1 MAKRKVSLATGTK
14 LEFVI
19 APLPFRR
26 VALIAALGAAVLGA
40 PALVL
45 PGWMPPLVG
54 AGLLCTGAALA
65 LFAAWPADKHA
76 RLLSMLAAM
85 AVALYAGA
93 FVLQSVAGGKLDVEA
108 WMGPVPL
115 GTISPVLTGTLF
127 AAGLTLLWL
136 IIATTERPRGAAG
149 AGSLGAAIATLGLGL
164 LLGQGYGLPSLRD
177 ALLPIST
184 PAGVALLVLGLGLA
198 AAAGPDQVPLSALS
212 GPSTRARL
220 LRVLAGAMIAA
231 LIGHVAVFQL
241 ALQKLNPA
249 AVPLSSTLAL
259 VALTIATAAPLL
271 SHIGARIDREQAER
285 APAAEADHGEDLR
298 LHLIAAQLPLY
309 VWTTDR
315 DLRVT
320 SVMGGL
326 VDEADSRRG
335 RWMGRTLY
343 ELFRSRQP
351 EFPPIAAHL
360 RALQGEPGHYE
371 FIYQGHRQE
380 CRVQSLRDAT
390 GTIVGCL
397 GVALDTSNS
406 V

>member
-1 MAKRKVSLATGTK
+1 
-14 LEFVI
+14 
-19 APLPFRR
+19 
-26 VALIAALGAAVLGA
+26 
-40 PALVL
+40 
-45 PGWMPPLVG
+45 
-54 AGLLCTGAALA
+54 
-65 LFAAWPADKHA
+65 
-76 RLLSMLAAM
+76 
-85 AVALYAGA
+85 
-93 FVLQSVAGGKLDVEA
+93 VEA

-136 IIATTERPRGAAG
+136 LVATAERPRGAAG

-177 ALLPIST
+177 TVLPIPT

-212 GPSTRARL
+212 GPSTHARL
-220 LRVLAGAMIAA
+220 LRALAGAMLAA
-231 LIGHVAVFQL
+231 MIVHVGVFQL
-241 ALQKLNPA
+241 ALQKVNPA
-249 AVPLSSTLAL
+249 AVPLWSTLAL
-259 VALTIATAAPLL
+259 VALALAAAAPLL
-271 SHIGARIDREQAER
+271 SHIGATIDRKQAEP
-285 APAAEADHGEDLR
+285 APPVEADCEDVQLR
-298 LHLIAAQLPLY
+298 LIAAQLPVY

-320 SVMGGL
+320 SVIGGL
-326 VDEADSRRG
+326 VDEVDPRRG

-371 FIYQGHRQE
+371 FTYQGHRQE
-380 CRVQSLRDAT
+380 CRVQPLRDAT